1 MDPSVRSS
9 RVEPSTSLSYETN
22 ETDDSKVLEQPTLLS
37 LPTEVVEMILSNCSY
52 AEISEKRLVC
62 KFFNQVCQSVLNQGL
77 HQVMRY
83 HNQCSRKL
91 KALLPRRESER
102 RNHALAR
109 HCDILSAIETRMS
122 LLSMTYSKYIDL
134 RLCCFI
140 PGKVIDEVYYVLR
153 YLQSTESPP
162 RAHELLQELR
172 DISSMAMEHFDEK
185 IVPGLKKSLLP
196 RETPSQS
203 YSSAGV
209 RMAGDLTDPSDI
221 CQDRYQQAFHKL
233 QAKQRYTL
241 TSIVTLKKD
250 LQSCKSQLA
259 EERRKVE
266 EQGRTVAQQG
276 LLIAEL
282 STANGVLERK
292 LLEQQSKQVQYDQ
305 MFEDLSAKVAMLDE
319 RTGDDKEGPS
329 RKRAHRDVPATSAK
343 SDLFAKKA
351 RKK

>member
-1 MDPSVRSS
+1 MDPSVQGSEI
-9 RVEPSTSLSYETN
+9 VPSTSLSYEETN
-22 ETDDSKVLEQPTLLS
+22 DTDDNKVLEQLNLLS
-37 LPTEVVEMILSNCSY
+37 LPTEVVEIILSNCSY
-52 AEISEKRLVC
+52 SEISEKRLVC
-62 KFFNQVCQSVLNQGL
+62 KFFNQVCQNVLNQGL

-102 RNHALAR
+102 RNHALSR

-196 RETPSQS
+196 RESPVQTF
-203 YSSAGV
+203 SSSGV
-209 RMAGDLTDPSDI
+209 RMTGDSNSSDI
-221 CQDRYQQAFHKL
+221 GVDRYQQSIHKI
-233 QAKQRYTL
+233 QSKQRYTM
-241 TSIVTLKKD
+241 TSVVMLKKE
-250 LQSCKSQLA
+250 LQNCKTQLA

-319 RTGDDKEGPS
+319 RTGDNKDTCS
-329 RKRAHRDVPATSAK
+329 RKRTHREVQSTSSK
-343 SDLFAKKA
+343 SDMFAKKI